1 MIQKYRKNG
10 TNKPEYVP
18 ICDCQIRF
26 IFKSPKKSLSVSDKL
41 CTRKKEF
48 VFAWKSRK
56 KNIHA
61 VSQFIDH
68 NNRSAWLISLVS
80 PNRTIKH
87 ELRRKQGANKHSKFQ
102 IKLTFWRRQS
112 IVLNHLK
119 MILFG
124 CYCQYDCWQSNT
136 QYFFSCF
143 RDHLISFEHFF
154 FVRTIGD
161 SFSVIEYVCGTSKML
176 T

>member
-1 MIQKYRKNG
+1 MHTKKR
-10 TNKPEYVP
+10 
-18 ICDCQIRF
+18 IRF
-26 IFKSPKKSLSVSDKL
+26 CVKKAE
-41 CTRKKEF
+41 KKY
-48 VFAWKSRK
+48 SRC
-56 KNIHA
+56 
-61 VSQFIDH
+61 SQFIDH

-136 QYFFSCF
+136 QYFFFSCF

-154 FVRTIGD
+154 FRKNNRRFFFGNRICVWHIKNVDVIYDIFVSD
-161 SFSVIEYVCGTSKML
+161 SMAMANTPKWDQHRIQSIH
-176 T
+176 